1 MVEHRYR
8 EFEGL
13 HTRLSSNL
21 STPHLPRKVLLHR
34 RSAKLIEQRRQ
45 LLEIYLNEILKRCQQ
60 QSIMPD
66 DLARFLQLPPYDN
79 EMQIHRK
86 DQQQL
91 QQEQDINNEQMKYV
105 LEHAPCI
112 SIIDHWPW
120 ANDSRGKDL
129 CFRLNFNSY
138 QLYFRDNRRFCS

>member
-8 EFEGL
+8 EFEAL

-21 STPHLPRKVLLHR
+21 SIPHLPRKILLHR

-60 QSIMPD
+60 QSTMPED
-66 DLARFLQLPPYDN
+66 FARFLQLPPYDN
-79 EMQIHRK
+79 EIQIHLK
-86 DQQQL
+86 DQQQ
-91 QQEQDINNEQMKYV
+91 QQEQDVNDEQIKYV

-112 SIIDHWPW
+112 SINDHWPW
-120 ANDSRGKDL
+120 TNDNRGE
-129 CFRLNFNSY
+129 NSY
-138 QLYFRDNRRFCS
+138 FN